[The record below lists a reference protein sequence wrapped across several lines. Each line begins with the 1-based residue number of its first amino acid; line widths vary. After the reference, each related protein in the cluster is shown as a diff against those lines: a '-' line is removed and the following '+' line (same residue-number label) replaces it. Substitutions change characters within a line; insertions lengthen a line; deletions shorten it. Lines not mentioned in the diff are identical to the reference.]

1 MASARVEIAIG
12 ELADKITIL
21 QIKSERLEDLR
32 QLKNV
37 AAELEVLTHAWSS
50 HVHETEELSALVFEL
65 RQVNERLWNIEDDI
79 RTHERSGEFGATF
92 IELARSV
99 YIQNDHRAHLKRA
112 ISKLTGSRLQEEKSY
127 ASYQPK

>member
-1 MASARVEIAIG
+1 VFVAILPGGSLVASARVEIAIG

-65 RQVNERLWNIEDDI
+65 RQVNECLWNIEDDI
-79 RTHERSGEFGATF
+79 RTLR
-92 IELARSV
+92 
-99 YIQNDHRAHLKRA
+99 
-112 ISKLTGSRLQEEKSY
+112 
-127 ASYQPK
+127 